1 MRTKRKCIPGSRQI
15 SLLAAL
21 LVTLSLGVPLFAQ
34 NAPLSERL
42 SPNTIFYVEWRGSAF
57 VTDAEKKNH
66 VLQLMEDPAL
76 APAWLALASTMQKG
90 MTKQSS
96 TAPAPKLADV
106 ISLATNSV
114 LFGVA
119 ENPDYAK
126 PADKKPDPAG
136 IFFVYDAKG
145 KKEIIENLKALHKD
159 ASKAGHT
166 ITHYEF
172 AGITVE
178 DDASAAGHDY
188 SADAGGYYL
197 FSNLKPE
204 IEDLITRFH
213 GDAKPATSLA
223 DLPEYKETRKF
234 IGTDAALE
242 MFGRMPNFT
251 KWIPEGPNT
260 QPIVKSLEKLH
271 LDKIR
276 AFAVG
281 TSFAGEAMTSKGAVL
296 GDMSP
301 GSLFD
306 FVGDSSTDFQMMP
319 LLAMNS
325 NFSSHRMNWAAFYHV
340 LRGSVDGNLTPQQ
353 AAMLGAGEGMA
364 QGYLGMSIPDA
375 LDLFTGELCTTTAVV
390 PDGTTQQIFASTIKK
405 PQDVLRMLRAVLG
418 SKIAAEDG
426 VGNTTYLDI
435 SYPYKDPI
443 TGTQRRSFYYVAVGP
458 NALVAGKRKAS
469 VKATI
474 EALNAGI
481 AKMPATGLL
490 ADKEYLELRHK
501 LPEKL
506 SGFGA
511 ADYRVFPVD
520 KWITTF
526 IDQMANQPKQ
536 SKDTPPTD
544 LTWLRPITSAV
555 ITRHIHMAVSGT
567 WKDSSGV
574 YFASYLQ

>member
-1 MRTKRKCIPGSRQI
+1 MRTTRKCIPGLRQI
-15 SLLAAL
+15 SFLAAL
-21 LVTLSLGVPLFAQ
+21 LVPFSLCAPLFAQ
-34 NAPLSERL
+34 NAPLAERL
-42 SPNTIFYVEWRGSAF
+42 SPNTIFYVEWRGSASL
-57 VTDAEKKNH
+57 TDAEKKNH
-66 VLQLMEDPAL
+66 ALQLIEDPAL
-76 APAWLALASTMQKG
+76 APAWLALASSMQKG
-90 MTKQSS
+90 LTKQAA
-96 TAPAPKLADV
+96 TAPTPKLADV
-106 ISLATNSV
+106 ISLATNSA

-126 PADKKPDPAG
+126 PAGKKPAPVG

-145 KKEIIENLKALHKD
+145 KKEVIENLKSLHKD
-159 ASKAGHT
+159 ATKTGHT

-172 AGITVE
+172 AGTTIEE
-178 DDASAAGHDY
+178 DATAAEHDY
-188 SADAGGYYL
+188 SAEAGGYFL
-197 FSNLKPE
+197 FSTLKSE
-204 IEDLITRFH
+204 IEDLVTRFH
-213 GDAKPATSLA
+213 GDTKPAACVA

-234 IGTDAALE
+234 IGTDVAFE
-242 MFGRMPNFT
+242 IFGRMPNFT
-251 KWIPEGPNT
+251 KWIPDDPKT

-271 LDKIR
+271 LDRIH

-281 TSFAGEAMTSKGAVL
+281 TSFAGEAMVWKGAFL
-296 GDMSP
+296 GDMST

-306 FVGDSSTDFQMMP
+306 VVGDSGTDFQMMP

-340 LRGSVDGNLTPQQ
+340 LRASVDGNLTPQQ

-418 SKIAAEDG
+418 SKIVAEDA
-426 VGNTTYLDI
+426 VGGTTYLDI

-458 NALVAGKRKAS
+458 NALAAGKRKAN

-474 EALNAGI
+474 EALNAGST
-481 AKMPATGLL
+481 KMPATGLL

-511 ADYRVFPVD
+511 ADYSVFPVD
-520 KWITTF
+520 KWIASF
-526 IDQMANQPKQ
+526 IDQMSNQPKQ

-544 LTWLRPITSAV
+544 LTWLKPITSAV
-555 ITRHIHMAVSGT
+555 ITSHIHVAVSGT
-567 WKDSSGV
+567 WKDSNGI